1 MKNNW
6 PTKKLGEEIT
16 AILVVAHP
24 DDETIFCGGTM
35 LAYPEWNWNVVCLT
49 WSIGDDP
56 RGIQFQ
62 RAMEFFKSLGVKI
75 ASYQC
80 LGKSDHDL
88 SLEEIGDW
96 KATISG
102 LNLSPT
108 IILTHNTEGEYGH
121 PHHKAVNKICNDLF
135 VNVWEFICPG
145 AINVAPQPFKAN
157 IVTVPLSRDVLNK
170 KVEIYNQCYT
180 SELNNWWNLSDLMLY
195 EFRSGP
201 EIFTSGDKNAT

>member
-1 MKNNW
+1 MTW
-6 PTKKLGEEIT
+6 PIKKLGEEMT
-16 AILVVAHP
+16 ATLVVAHP

-35 LAYPEWNWNVVCLT
+35 LTYPEWNWNVVCLT

-56 RGIQFQ
+56 RGTQFQ
-62 RAMEFFKSLGVKI
+62 RAMEFFKSLGVRV

-88 SLEEIGDW
+88 SQEEISDW

-102 LNLSPT
+102 LNLSST
-108 IILTHNTEGEYGH
+108 IVLTHNTEGEYGH
-121 PHHKAVNKICNDLF
+121 PHHKVVNKICNELF
-135 VNVWEFICPG
+135 MNVWEFICPG
-145 AINVAPQPFKAN
+145 ATNVAPQPFRTN

-170 KVEIYNQCYT
+170 KVEIYNRCYT

-201 EIFTSGDKNAT
+201 EIFTCGDKNAT